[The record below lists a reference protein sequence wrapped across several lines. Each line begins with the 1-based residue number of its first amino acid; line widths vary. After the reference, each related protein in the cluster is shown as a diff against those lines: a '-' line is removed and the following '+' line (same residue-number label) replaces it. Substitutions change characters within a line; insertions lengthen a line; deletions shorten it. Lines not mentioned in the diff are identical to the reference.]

1 MADQTTVHMGE
12 NSPEQVAYKLMGII
26 AQAEKVNLT
35 GVSVNSNRQWILKTY
50 MQCLV
55 AVRTPHY
62 PDDVLKMH
70 EG

>member
-12 NSPEQVAYKLMGII
+12 NSPEQVAYKLMNAI
-26 AQAEKVNLT
+26 ANAEKVHLT
-35 GVSVNSNRQWILKTY
+35 GVNINSNREWILKTY
-50 MQCLV
+50 MQCLM

-70 EG
+70 KD